1 MDTVAVIG
9 VGAMGTAIVRGLEG
23 GGWSKLDLRLSDA
36 SVDRVGEL
44 GAAGHLAWT
53 DPTIAA
59 ESARVVVLAVK
70 PDVVPS
76 VLADLAGVVGPG
88 HVVVSIAAGVRLG
101 TIEAALP
108 GVPVVRAMPNTP
120 ALVGAGITGY
130 AAGSAA
136 SAEDVAAAAGVLAA
150 IGEAV
155 EVDEADLDAVT
166 AVSGSGPAYVFLLT
180 EALAEAARAEGL
192 APDAADRLARQTV
205 IGAGALMGAD
215 DAAPEELR
223 RRVTS
228 PNGTTEAAL
237 RSFEQDGFRRIVR
250 KAVNAARVRSEELGA
265 GSDDG
270 DRAGTVGPCST

>member
-9 VGAMGTAIVRGLEG
+9 VGAMGTAIVRGLEAA
-23 GGWSKLDLRLSDA
+23 GWSKLDLRLSDA
-36 SVDRVGEL
+36 SADRVGDL
-44 GAAGHLAWT
+44 GGAGHLAWT

-70 PDVVPS
+70 PDVVPV
-76 VLADLAGVVGPG
+76 VLADLAGVLGPG
-88 HVVVSIAAGVRLG
+88 HVVVSIAAGVRLA
-101 TIEAALP
+101 TIEAAIP
-108 GVPVVRAMPNTP
+108 GVPAVRAMPNTP
-120 ALVGAGITGY
+120 ALVGEGITGY
-130 AAGSAA
+130 AAGAAA
-136 SAEDVAAAAGVLAA
+136 SPEDVAAAAAVLGA
-150 IGEAV
+150 IGETV
-155 EVDEADLDAVT
+155 PVDEAELDAVT

-205 IGAGALMGAD
+205 IGAGALM
-215 DAAPEELR
+215 AAEPTAPDELR

-250 KAVNAARVRSEELGA
+250 SAVRAARRRSEELGA
-265 GSDDG
+265 PGGGPG
-270 DRAGTVGPCST
+270 D